1 MSKDQTIGALILAAC
16 AFVIVAYLAGL
27 FLYDPYLIS
36 ILNVGAAADVR
47 FWLIAT
53 PVMIG
58 FVAILAIGAWIS
70 YTMANTPPPKLIEEN
85 TAEAKTKIEENKATS
100 KRYSF
105 IQLC

>member
-1 MSKDQTIGALILAAC
+1 MAKDQTIGALILAVC
-16 AFVIVAYLAGL
+16 AIVVVAYSAGL

-58 FVAILAIGAWIS
+58 FIAILGIGAWIG
-70 YTMANTPPPKLIEEN
+70 YTMATTPPPKPIEEITTETEN
-85 TAEAKTKIEENKATS
+85 SENKAT
-100 KRYSF
+100 
-105 IQLC
+105 